1 MIDFFYITGSKT
13 DLVTIRAVA
22 MSCTSDQFFLRKFSF
37 KSFFY
42 GYCRICCT
50 SHTHCLIYIS
60 TSGKRVTD
68 STTKAGCRTTEW
80 FDLGRMVVCLI
91 LEVDQP
97 LFFFAV
103 HINRN
108 NDTAGIDLIRFFL
121 ICKFT
126 FRFQFFH
133 CHQSKIHQ
141 ADKFVIAIFV
151 KYFSVCKIFFVSL
164 NDWFFV
170 IAFIKL
176 HIGKLCGEC
185 GMTAVIGPVCI
196 KYTDLCHGRITFFF
210 VFKVILDVLEI
221 LEGHCKIQRIIQCF
235 KVCFRHIFESVKD
248 FDIFRFREYS
258 NQCLRFLETC
268 FTGIYRVDAM
278 MFDRFKFFG
287 CYISFYYI
295 SCCRADDRL

>member
-50 SHTHCLIYIS
+50 GHTHCLIYIS

-97 LFFFAV
+97 LLFFTIHV
-103 HINRN
+103 NRN

-185 GMTAVIGPVCI
+185 GMTTVIGPVCI

-268 FTGIYRVDAM
+268 FTGIYRVDAV